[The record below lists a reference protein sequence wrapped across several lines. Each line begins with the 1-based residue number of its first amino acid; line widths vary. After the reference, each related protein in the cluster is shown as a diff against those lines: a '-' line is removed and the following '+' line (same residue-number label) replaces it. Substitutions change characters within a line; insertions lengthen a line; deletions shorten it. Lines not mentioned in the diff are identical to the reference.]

1 MWVWFIVYIL
11 YLYSQV
17 DVDEN
22 DDVAEKYDIQAM
34 PTFII
39 FQNKQKL
46 ERSRGADI
54 DKVKEMIKKY
64 QK

>member
-1 MWVWFIVYIL
+1 MCVWFIVYIL